1 MNLTRRRF
9 LEACGLAAA
18 TICGVAA
25 TGCSSPRPAPPTFP
39 ERDLARLL
47 IDEMTAEEKAAQ
59 LFIVTPEQIS
69 GTELSLG
76 VDDAFREGLQA
87 RPVCGLTYF
96 DGNIVDPAQTS
107 TMLTDT
113 QAVASELGMTP
124 PFLCVDEEG
133 GTVQRIGGKPGFDAP
148 FIGDARD
155 IGATGDVAVARETA
169 RTIAIALR
177 DLGFNVDFAPS
188 CDVATSESSNMR
200 RRSFGAEASLVGRM
214 AAAQIEAFGDEGI
227 LCCAKHFPGIGDPE
241 NDSHASSIYSNKTRE
256 ELAAQLAPFVAA
268 IVAGVPM
275 VMVGH
280 LSLPQ
285 ITGSAIPASISP
297 DIVQG
302 ILRDEI
308 GYDGVVTTDSLG
320 MGALLEFCSPGDV
333 GVAAIEAGCDI
344 ALMPSE
350 FDAAYAGLV
359 DAINSGRIPME
370 RVDQSLMRILTLKL
384 KSFPE
389 LFDETIQ
396 EELAKTR

>member
-1 MNLTRRRF
+1 MSLSRRRF
-9 LEACGLAAA
+9 FEVCGLTVSAACA
-18 TICGVAA
+18 MALA
-25 TGCSSPRPAPPTFP
+25 GCSSHSRPPSFP
-39 ERDLARLL
+39 ARDVARLL
-47 IDEMTAEEKAAQ
+47 IDKMSVEEKAAQ
-59 LFIVTPEQIS
+59 LFIVTPEQLS
-69 GTELSLG
+69 GTELVWE
-76 VDDAFREGLQA
+76 VDDAFRSGLRA
-87 RPVCGLTYF
+87 TPVCGITYF
-96 DGNIVDPAQTS
+96 DGNLMDTAQTQA
-107 TMLTDT
+107 LLADT
-113 QAVASELGMTP
+113 QNLTSEFDMMPL
-124 PFLCVDEEG
+124 FLCVDEEG
-133 GTVQRIGGKPGFDAP
+133 GTVQRIGGKSGFDSP
-148 FIGDARD
+148 FIADASD
-155 IGATGDVAVARETA
+155 VGATGDVAVARENA

-214 AAAQIEAFGDEGI
+214 AVAQIEAFGDEGI

-241 NDSHASSIYSNKTRE
+241 NDSHASSIYSNKTHE
-256 ELAAQLAPFVAA
+256 ELASQLAPFVAA

-308 GYDGVVTTDSLG
+308 GYNGVVTTDSLG

-344 ALMPSE
+344 ALMPSD

-359 DAINSGRIPME
+359 DAINGERIPIE
-370 RVDQSLMRILTLKL
+370 RVDRSLMRILTLKL
-384 KSFPE
+384 KSFPY
-389 LFDETIQ
+389 LFDAAIQ
-396 EELAKTR
+396 EELAKSS

>member
-1 MNLTRRRF
+1 M
-9 LEACGLAAA
+9 
-18 TICGVAA
+18 
-25 TGCSSPRPAPPTFP
+25 
-39 ERDLARLL
+39 
-47 IDEMTAEEKAAQ
+47 
-59 LFIVTPEQIS
+59 
-69 GTELSLG
+69 
-76 VDDAFREGLQA
+76 
-87 RPVCGLTYF
+87 
-96 DGNIVDPAQTS
+96 
-107 TMLTDT
+107 
-113 QAVASELGMTP
+113 
-124 PFLCVDEEG
+124 
-133 GTVQRIGGKPGFDAP
+133 
-148 FIGDARD
+148 
-155 IGATGDVAVARETA
+155 
-169 RTIAIALR
+169 
-177 DLGFNVDFAPS
+177 
-188 CDVATSESSNMR
+188 
-200 RRSFGAEASLVGRM
+200 GRM
-214 AAAQIEAFGDEGI
+214 ATAQIEAFGDEGI

-275 VMVGH
+275 VMAGH